1 MKTLIYDPFSGIS
14 GDMHMGAMIDLGV
27 PEEHIIGCLQAL
39 NLPGWD
45 IKYRREKRS
54 GISGIRALV
63 QAEGEHPHEHSH
75 EHEHEHHHEH
85 EHSHEY
91 EHSHEHRGF
100 KEIKEIIEASPLSDA
115 VKERSLRMFRLIAEA
130 EAKVHGSTIDEV
142 HFHEVGAVDSIV
154 DIVAAAAAIDYLKPD
169 RILSFPPELGGGFV
183 NCAHGRIPVPAPAT
197 VEILKGIAC
206 RRGAV
211 DKETTT
217 PTGAAILAANV
228 DEFITT
234 GSYTIMNTGYG
245 LGRRELPIPNA
256 LRIYLAE
263 TDEQPTVTEALMIEC
278 NIDDM
283 NPELYDP
290 VITKLL
296 ATGAKEAYLTPVQ
309 MKKNRPGTALT
320 VMTTADKR
328 DEILDLIFRET
339 TTGGVREYPVRQ
351 TMLERRFETAET
363 QYGSIRLKKF
373 FYKGNCVSCKAEY
386 EEAKALATKHGVS
399 MKEIYRTIRW

>member
-1 MKTLIYDPFSGIS
+1 
-14 GDMHMGAMIDLGV
+14 MGAMIDLGV
-27 PEEHIIGCLQAL
+27 PEEHIIESLKAL
-39 NLPGWD
+39 NLPGWNV
-45 IKYRREKRS
+45 KFRREKRS

-63 QAEGEHPHEHSH
+63 QAEGEHSH
-75 EHEHEHHHEH
+75 EHDHP
-85 EHSHEY
+85 
-91 EHSHEHRGF
+91 HEHRGL
-100 KEIKEIIEASPLSDA
+100 KEITDIIDSSPLSDT
-115 VKERSLRMFRLIAEA
+115 VKEHSLRMFRLIAEA

-154 DIVAAAAAIDYLKPD
+154 DIVAAAAAIEYLKPD

-197 VEILKGIAC
+197 VEILKGTEC

-217 PTGAAILAANV
+217 PTGAAILATNV

-256 LRIYLAE
+256 LRVYLAE
-263 TDEQPTVTEALMIEC
+263 TDEQTTVTEALMIEC

-320 VMTTADKR
+320 VMTTSDLR
-328 DEILDLIFRET
+328 DEILSLLFRET

-351 TMLERRFETAET
+351 TMLERRFESIET
-363 QYGSIRLKKF
+363 SYGKLQLKKF
-373 FYKGNCVSCKAEY
+373 YHKGKCVSCKPEY
-386 EEAKALATKHGVS
+386 DQVRELAARHGVP
-399 MKEIYRTIRW
+399 MKQIYREIRW